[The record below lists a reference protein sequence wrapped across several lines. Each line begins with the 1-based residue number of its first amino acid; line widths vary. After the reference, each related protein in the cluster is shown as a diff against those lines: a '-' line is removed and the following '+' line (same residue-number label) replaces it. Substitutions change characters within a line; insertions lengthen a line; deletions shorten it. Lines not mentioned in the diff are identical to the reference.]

1 MRVVLKPLFNVE
13 LPAGFE
19 EILRSKLIKRE
30 LRTGET
36 VEVDLLGKPL
46 QFKVLL
52 AEPSPLKVDSS
63 TRIEVST
70 GEVSEITLDF
80 GFDIQDAIPFK
91 GGIVIVLGSEV
102 RILNWKGQKVYSR
115 EFENLKKVR
124 VAEGKVVVVHGDKI
138 TIIEP

>member
-1 MRVVLKPLFNVE
+1 MKVVLRPLFNVE

-19 EILRSKLIKRE
+19 EILRSKLMRRE

-52 AEPSPLKVDSS
+52 AEPSPLRVDSS
-63 TRIEVST
+63 TRIEIST
-70 GEVSEITLDF
+70 GEISEITLDL
-80 GFDIQDAIPFK
+80 GVDVQDAIPFE
-91 GGIVIVLGSEV
+91 GGIVVVLRNEV

-124 VAEGKVVVVHGDKI
+124 VAEGKVVVVHGDRI
-138 TIIEP
+138 TIVEP